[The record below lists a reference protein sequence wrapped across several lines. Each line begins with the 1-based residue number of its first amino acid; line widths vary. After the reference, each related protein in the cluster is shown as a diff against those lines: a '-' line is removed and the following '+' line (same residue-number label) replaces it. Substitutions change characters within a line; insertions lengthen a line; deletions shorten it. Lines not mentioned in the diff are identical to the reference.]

1 MIRILAPAK
10 INLSL
15 QILGLRPDGYHE
27 IRSIAQKIS
36 LFDRITL
43 KEETQPGI
51 SLVCDQPDIPTDSG
65 NLAWRAASLLME
77 TAGISG
83 KGVSI
88 ILEKHIPH
96 GAGLGGGSSDAA
108 AVLLGMSV
116 LFGLSPHPDLLHEI
130 SLRIGS
136 DVPLFLGPSPSS
148 IEGRGDLVK
157 PSLLRVPAIFL
168 VVYPGFPVST
178 HWAYSNF
185 RLTKKT
191 RNYTISSQKKV
202 DWGGVSPDRWQ
213 DLLVNDLETVVSG
226 RHPEIA
232 RCRESLV
239 RLGAKA
245 SLMSGSGSAVFG
257 LFENPDT
264 AQRALKGILSEGWPF
279 AALAEPVFS

>member
-1 MIRILAPAK
+1 LIRILAPAK

-51 SLVCDQPDIPTDSG
+51 SLVCNQPDIPTGSG
-65 NLAWRAASLLME
+65 NLAYRAASLLME
-77 TAGISG
+77 TAGVSG

-108 AVLLGMSV
+108 AVLLGMSE

-130 SLRIGS
+130 ALRIGS

-157 PSLLRVPAIFL
+157 PSPLRIPGIFL
-168 VVYPGFPVST
+168 VVFPGFPVST
-178 HWAYSNF
+178 QWAYSNF

-191 RNYTISSQKKV
+191 RKYTISSQKKV
-202 DWGGVSPDRWQ
+202 DGGGVLPDRWQ

-232 RCRESLV
+232 RCREDLV
-239 RLGAKA
+239 RLGARA